1 MLPAKPNSGASVKNR
16 PAKNAD
22 DAAMTL
28 DDYLKSLERFADD
41 AYGRRMR
48 AQFATTD
55 GKSELAMLASPTRD
69 EYEQLCRFVGIMTAD
84 EKSHA
89 ERLTD
94 EQVARI
100 AEEAKV
106 DPAIAAIFING
117 FAIAKSKIKN

>member
-1 MLPAKPNSGASVKNR
+1 
-16 PAKNAD
+16 
-22 DAAMTL
+22 MTL
-28 DDYLKSLERFADD
+28 EEYLQSLQRFVGD

-69 EYEQLCRFVGIMTAD
+69 EYEQLCCLVGIMTAD
-84 EKSHA
+84 EKAKA
-89 ERLTD
+89 ECLSD